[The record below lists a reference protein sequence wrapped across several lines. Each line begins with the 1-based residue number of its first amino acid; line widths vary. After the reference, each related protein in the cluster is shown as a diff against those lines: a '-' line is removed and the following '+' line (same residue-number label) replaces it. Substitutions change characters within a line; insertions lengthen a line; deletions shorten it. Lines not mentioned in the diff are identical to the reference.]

1 MNPLFDHFR
10 DGRYRFRLGR
20 SLDPHEDLHPEMRD
34 HEVSIGADVPN
45 TIDELISMQK
55 RNEPE
60 ENRPHKPEKCDRHT
74 AKVQRVLE
82 LIGDLE
88 TTADEDK
95 TIALI
100 LVQRLEEY
108 HDRIVGELTE
118 DTGAKHIQ
126 IAAWAVDADRL
137 MHCRIFLDSIDFE

>member
-1 MNPLFDHFR
+1 MSPLYDHFC

-20 SLDPHEDLHPEMRD
+20 SLDPHEEMHPEMRD
-34 HEVSIGADVPN
+34 QDVSVGADVPG
-45 TIDELISMQK
+45 TIDELISMQNVN
-55 RNEPE
+55 RSE
-60 ENRPHKPEKCDRHT
+60 ETRPHKPERCDRHT

-82 LIGDLE
+82 LIRDMD

-95 TIALI
+95 KIALI

-118 DTGAKHIQ
+118 DCGAEHSQ

-137 MHCRIFLDSIDFE
+137 MHCRIFLDTIDLA

>member
-1 MNPLFDHFR
+1 MGPRSDHFR
-10 DGRYRFRLGR
+10 DGRYRFSLGR

-34 HEVSIGADVPN
+34 HEVFIGTDVPS

-55 RNEPE
+55 KSEPE
-60 ENRPHKPEKCDRHT
+60 EARPHRPEECDRRT

-118 DTGAKHIQ
+118 DTEAKHSQ
-126 IAAWAVDADRL
+126 ITAWAVDADRL
-137 MHCRIFLDSIDFE
+137 MHCRILLDSIEVD